1 MTDDGFVKGGFT
13 LEIKRIHSYKDQ
25 RFSDKVLLSHGCFLV
40 DDIPYEVEII
50 SDFEAIIR
58 GAKREWYVKVIEEF
72 RFYTPHITR
81 FIDDCGHV
89 IKEYPKV
96 PLLTLFLD
104 QIQPSQFYVDEDKL
118 AAISTF
124 IYQPEDII
132 IQVMPFEDRYISLDG
147 HTRLYYAVMKGWDT
161 VRAIKVVS
169 DDYIY
174 GFVKEAKR
182 RSILSPKDMVLVSH
196 EEYVEKWV
204 RFLYKGIIINHNK
217 NRANLH

>member
-1 MTDDGFVKGGFT
+1 MTDDGFVKGGIT

-196 EEYVEKWV
+196 EEYVEKWF
-204 RFLYKGIIINHNK
+204 RFCEDFLANGSYYK
-217 NRANLH
+217 

>member
-1 MTDDGFVKGGFT
+1 MTDDGFVKGGIT

-25 RFSDKVLLSHGCFLV
+25 RFSDKVLLQHGCFLV

-50 SDFEAIIR
+50 SDFEAILR

-81 FIDDCGHV
+81 FIDDCGHA

-204 RFLYKGIIINHNK
+204 RFCEDFF
-217 NRANLH
+217 

>member
-1 MTDDGFVKGGFT
+1 MTDDGFVKGGIT

-40 DDIPYEVEII
+40 EDIPYEVEII

-204 RFLYKGIIINHNK
+204 RFCEDFF
-217 NRANLH
+217 

>member
-1 MTDDGFVKGGFT
+1 MTDDGFVKGGIT

-25 RFSDKVLLSHGCFLV
+25 RFSDKVLLSHWCFLV

-72 RFYTPHITR
+72 RFHTPHITR

-204 RFLYKGIIINHNK
+204 RFCEDFF
-217 NRANLH
+217 